1 MARTILFLVTV
12 GLVIAAAVWFA
23 DRPGEVVVNWQ
34 GWRVDT
40 NVPILVLGLLAILFA
55 FSALFRLLVWIFATP
70 RRMVR
75 SRREKRQRKGYLAL
89 IDGLSAVAAGDPHQ
103 AHKKAKA
110 ADSLLKDPPLTMLL
124 SAQAAQLTG
133 DAEAAKKHF
142 AAMLDRPETAF
153 LGLRGLLTQALKEGD
168 QAAALDYARRAHAL
182 NPDAPWL
189 TATLFDLQARAGLW
203 REAQDTLAE
212 AERKGVFGADEAR
225 RKKAVVLHERAV
237 QAEAAGDRKEAA
249 RLLRDAGKAD
259 PSFAA
264 AATRLTG
271 LLDADGKKRKAA
283 GVIED
288 AWRFNATPDLAKAYM
303 ALYAGEAPLQRV
315 RQAERLASVH
325 ATHPESHLVVAE
337 AALEAKLWGQARNH
351 LTTAAERRPTARVYR
366 MLAQVE
372 EQETGDAEAVR
383 RWLAQ
388 AAEAKPEPV
397 WLCRQCGIPATA
409 WSTACPACHGIDTIA
424 WSDPIAPPAPAPL
437 PSLHT
442 EQPSAP

>member
-12 GLVIAAAVWFA
+12 GLLIAAAVWLA
-23 DRPGEVVVNWQ
+23 DRPGEVVVHWQ

-40 NVPILVLGLLAILFA
+40 NVPILVLGLLAVLFV
-55 FSALFRLLVWIFATP
+55 FSAVFRLLVWIFSAP
-70 RRMVR
+70 RRVVR
-75 SRREKRQRKGYLAL
+75 ARREKRQRKGYLAL

-103 AHKKAKA
+103 ARKKAKT

-133 DAEAAKKHF
+133 DAEAAKTHF
-142 AAMLDRPETAF
+142 TAMLDRPETAF

-182 NPDAPWL
+182 NAEAPWL

-203 REAQDTLAE
+203 REAQETLAE

-225 RKKAVVLHERAV
+225 RKKAVVLYERAA
-237 QAEAAGDRKEAA
+237 QAEAAGERKDAA

-264 AATRLTG
+264 AAARLAG
-271 LLDADGKKRKAA
+271 LLDAEGKTKKAA

-288 AWRFNATPDLAKAYM
+288 AWRFNPSPDLAKAYM
-303 ALYAGEAPLQRV
+303 ALFAGEAPLQRV
-315 RQAERLASVH
+315 RQAEKLAATH
-325 ATHPESHLVVAE
+325 AAHPESHLVVAE
-337 AALEAKLWGQARNH
+337 AALEAELWGQARNH
-351 LTTAAERRPTARVYR
+351 LLTVAERRPTARVYR
-366 MLAQVE
+366 MLATVE
-372 EQETGDAEAVR
+372 EREGGDAEAVR
-383 RWLAQ
+383 GWLAK

-397 WLCRQCGIPATA
+397 WLCRQCGTPAAA
-409 WSTACPACHGIDTIA
+409 WSTACPACQGIDTIA
-424 WSDPIAPPAPAPL
+424 LADPVAPPANL

-442 EQPSAP
+442 EPQQAAS